1 VDGALV
7 GAGSFWLSKT
17 TVELKN
23 LGWFSL
29 GVLSKNW
36 GRKQ

>member
-7 GAGSFWLSKT
+7 GAGSFWLSKI
-17 TVELKN
+17 TVELEI
-23 LGWFSL
+23 LGRFSL